1 MYRES
6 RAFMIRAIILVFRSP
21 VITGITTLNEGDTL
35 DLDCDKSN
43 SNSLVGL
50 SVKWLSP
57 EGVVVSNERTLDIMN
72 IQESAAGTYTCV
84 TIRIVTGA
92 TINSTAVNVTV
103 QCKCQVK
110 HVRVLILY
118 ICIHISQIVSSI
130 ALCEAIGRWYCG
142 FLVCLLAHSCGAMMR
157 NSLRQI

>member
-6 RAFMIRAIILVFRSP
+6 RAFMIRAIILVFRPP

-43 SNSLVGL
+43 SNSLVGF
-50 SVKWLSP
+50 SVKWFSP
-57 EGVVVSNERTLDIMN
+57 EGVVLSNERTLEIMN
-72 IQESAAGTYTCV
+72 IQGSAAGTYTCV

-110 HVRVLILY
+110 QSLILHIHITQYGSSWYMY
-118 ICIHISQIVSSI
+118 ICPWVASKTALGIYPVPSQKPDVNLFI
-130 ALCEAIGRWYCG
+130 A
-142 FLVCLLAHSCGAMMR
+142 
-157 NSLRQI
+157 

>member
-35 DLDCDKSN
+35 DLDCNKSN

-57 EGVVVSNERTLDIMN
+57 EGVVVSNERTLEIMN

-110 HVRVLILY
+110 HV
-118 ICIHISQIVSSI
+118 
-130 ALCEAIGRWYCG
+130 
-142 FLVCLLAHSCGAMMR
+142 
-157 NSLRQI
+157 